1 MVSLLACSEAPE
13 TPRISQAA
21 LDRAHLF
28 LKTQERGQDILEY
41 VHLGAT
47 YDSHEYLKTLDL
59 GGGSFALVYRFNWQ
73 PDGITDIAFLCDE
86 RGTLES
92 VRIEASNGEFNS
104 PFALAN
110 LTIGIVGNV
119 LLETLAGDLNND
131 DKRQIQR
138 IIRNA
143 DAKSLLE
150 WSLRFQQ
157 SKLRSAGD
165 AR

>member
-1 MVSLLACSEAPE
+1 MVSMLACSEAAE

-28 LKTQERGQDILEY
+28 LKTKDRGKDILEY
-41 VHLGAT
+41 VHFGAT
-47 YDSHEYLKTLDL
+47 YSSHEYLKTIDL

-73 PDGITDIAFLCDE
+73 PAGITDIAFLCDA

-110 LTIGIVGNV
+110 LTIGVVGKV
-119 LLETLAGDLNND
+119 LLETFGGDLND
-131 DKRQIQR
+131 DDRRQIR
-138 IIRNA
+138 RMIRDA

-157 SKLRSAGD
+157 SKLRSEED
-165 AR
+165 QR